1 MAIDLEYLSQL
12 SDGDREFE
20 AELLSVYLEDTA
32 SHLAALEEAVTAGSV
47 DRIEREAH
55 HIKGASGNVG
65 ALGMN
70 ILAAEL
76 ESLGKQKTAAGA
88 DRLTLKLRAEF
99 AAVRSFIEA
108 YLAESGN
115 DG

>member
-32 SHLAALEEAVTAGSV
+32 SHLAALEEAVAAGNVES
-47 DRIEREAH
+47 IEREAH

-65 ALGMN
+65 ALGMH
-70 ILAAEL
+70 ILTAEL
-76 ESLGKQKTAAGA
+76 ESLGKQKTKAGA

-99 AAVRSFIEA
+99 EAVQSFIQA
-108 YLAESGN
+108 YIAESN
-115 DG
+115 H